1 MTLTGVL
8 APVPTPFVGRLAVD
22 VGRLRDA
29 MARWMASPLDGIVV
43 LGSSGEAPLL
53 DDAEADLVVETA
65 RPLVPRT
72 RRFIVGTGREST
84 RAAIRAARRAAELG
98 ADAVLVRT
106 PGFFRSQMTPDVLIR
121 HYRSVADAS
130 PVPVVL
136 YNFTGVTG
144 VNLLP
149 ATVASLATH
158 PNIVGVKDSNG
169 DMGQIAELVRQA
181 PAGFSI
187 LTGSGSTFL
196 DAVSAGVAG
205 GILALACVAPEACRR
220 VFDLART
227 GRLDEART
235 LQHAMGPL
243 ARLIGP
249 VHGVAGLKAALAL
262 AGCDVGGPR
271 APLVPVGEDGIAA
284 LRDALALLHEVPA

>member
-1 MTLTGVL
+1 MTLTGIL
-8 APVPTPFVGRLAVD
+8 APVPTPFDSRQAVD

-43 LGSSGEAPLL
+43 LGSSGEAPFL

-65 RPLVPRT
+65 RLLVPRT

-84 RAAIRAARRAAELG
+84 RAAIRAAQRAAELG

-106 PGFFRSQMTPDVLIR
+106 PGFFRSQMTPDALIR

-169 DMGQIAELVRQA
+169 DVNQIAALVRQA

-196 DAVSAGVAG
+196 DALSAGVGG

-220 VFDLART
+220 LFDLART

-249 VHGVAGLKAALAL
+249 VHGVAGLKAALAI
-262 AGCDVGGPR
+262 AGRDVGGPR
-271 APLVPVGEDGIAA
+271 APLVPVADDGIAA